1 TAGLVACTR
10 RGALGVSYVYHLIA
24 ERRGYSPRTLWS
36 KGDERVALA
45 LLRRHAGV
53 VFASNR
59 ATAATLIAR
68 GFEPVYTAVGID
80 IGAFLAAVPAQSPP
94 RAAFIARLVHT
105 KGVLDAVRAWA
116 QVLRLVPDAK
126 LVIAG
131 VGPEREPAASLAGQL
146 GIAESLDWRG
156 FVSEEE

>member
-1 TAGLVACTR
+1 
-10 RGALGVSYVYHLIA
+10 
-24 ERRGYSPRTLWS
+24 
-36 KGDERVALA
+36 
-45 LLRRHAGV
+45 
-53 VFASNR
+53 
-59 ATAATLIAR
+59 
-68 GFEPVYTAVGID
+68 
-80 IGAFLAAVPAQSPP
+80 

-156 FVSEEE
+156 FVSEEEKRRILADSRLLLAPSYEEGWGISVCEALASGVPVVAYRLAVLDELFGKAYVGARLGDVSDLAESAARILTDDTLAEDLSSRGL